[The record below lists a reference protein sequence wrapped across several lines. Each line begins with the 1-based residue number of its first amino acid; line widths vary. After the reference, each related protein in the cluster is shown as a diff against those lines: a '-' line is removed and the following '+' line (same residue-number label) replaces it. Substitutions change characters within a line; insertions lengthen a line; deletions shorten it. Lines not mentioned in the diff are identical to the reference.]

1 MLEQTLDS
9 TQAEV
14 GGGNVQSCAMI
25 KVTAGGVEHC
35 VERRDTDTLLLVEN
49 IIRCQILSSHFI
61 ICFCVILDIF

>member
-14 GGGNVQSCAMI
+14 GGGDVQGCAMM

-35 VERRDTDTLLLVEN
+35 EERREIDTLLLVEN
-49 IIRCQILSSHFI
+49 VMRCQIPISHFI
-61 ICFCVILDIF
+61 ICILHFLND